1 MSVYVRVLAMTISP
15 IKVRRKPLQSRSR
28 MTQDALIESFV
39 QLLQEKSAAAMTIRE
54 ITEIAG
60 VGLGTFYEYFSQKED
75 LIALTIHQ
83 FIKHNARCLQQQAP
97 LLINH
102 GHLPLK
108 SYIQQLLQSQLE
120 QIQRQQLIW
129 AKLFLLERQVSSP
142 EAYQKHY
149 ALMIDA
155 WHTTLSLYANAN
167 HVTPHFDFAALAL
180 NIHRISYSFI
190 SQSLLCEAQFSQWS
204 QLQADLFIA
213 IDGFV
218 PPSICILPQ
227 QYRNSLNT
235 IGKND

>member
-39 QLLQEKSAAAMTIRE
+39 RLLQEKSAVEMTIRE
-54 ITEIAG
+54 ITDIAG

-83 FIKHNARCLQQQAP
+83 FIKYNARLLQQQAP

-102 GHLPLK
+102 EHLPLK
-108 SYIQQLLQSQLE
+108 SYVQQLLQSQLE
-120 QIQRQQLIW
+120 QIKSQQVIW

-149 ALMIDA
+149 ALMVDT

-167 HVTPHFDFAALAL
+167 HSPLNLDFAALAL

-204 QLQADLFIA
+204 QLQADIAIA
-213 IDGFV
+213 IDAFIPHAV
-218 PPSICILPQ
+218 SSPSMP
-227 QYRNSLNT
+227 SA
-235 IGKND
+235 